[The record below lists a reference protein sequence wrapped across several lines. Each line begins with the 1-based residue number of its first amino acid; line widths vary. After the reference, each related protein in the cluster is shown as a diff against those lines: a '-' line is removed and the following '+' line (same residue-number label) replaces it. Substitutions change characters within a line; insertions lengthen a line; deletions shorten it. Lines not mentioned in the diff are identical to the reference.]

1 MLYLVYG
8 GQSANV
14 KQLIKT
20 TIKKSLGETDE
31 MNYIRFS
38 YNDTGIFEV
47 LDECSYVPLGY
58 DKKVVVY
65 EDCTFLAKVDK
76 KTKESDAYKAL
87 INYLSSPNEQID
99 LILTL
104 IADKVDEKSEI
115 YKIIKDNATK
125 EEGGIK
131 TPPIPN
137 EAEWKDIV
145 YRYIVNKQKVE
156 IDRDALIELA
166 NRTFRDV
173 DLLQNNGRKL
183 ALYTNHITH
192 QDVVMMVERPLEENV
207 FQIFNALL
215 EGKNSIA
222 LRIYR
227 DLRVKGT
234 EPVSLITT
242 LANQLR
248 IFSEVS
254 YLTRNNYTVKGIADE
269 LGINEIRAKILSR
282 QVYNMKENAIKRA
295 FDELYNLDYQIKS
308 GQVDR
313 FYAFELFLTNFKVR

>member
-1 MLYLVYG
+1 MLYLAYG
-8 GQSANV
+8 SQSVTIRNR
-14 KQLIKT
+14 
-20 TIKKSLGETDE
+20 IKKICKEVLGEIDD
-31 MNYIRFS
+31 MNFVRFT

-47 LDECSYVPLGY
+47 LDECSYLPLGY

-65 EDCTFLAKVDK
+65 EDFSLLGKVDK

-87 INYLSSPNEQID
+87 ISYLKSPNEDTI
-99 LILTL
+99 LILCYYE
-104 IADKVDEKSEI
+104 DKVDDKGEI
-115 YKIIKDNATK
+115 FKIIKDSSDKSIITY
-125 EEGGIK
+125 
-131 TPPIPN
+131 PIPN

-145 YRYIVNKQKVE
+145 YRYIKEKMNVS
-156 IDRDALIELA
+156 IDRDALVELA
-166 NRTFRDV
+166 NRTYRDV
-173 DLLQNNGRKL
+173 GLLKNNAQKL
-183 ALYTNHITH
+183 ALYTDHITH
-192 QDVVMMVERPLEENV
+192 QDVVNMVERPLEENV

-313 FYAFELFLTNFKVR
+313 FYAFELFLTNFKTR